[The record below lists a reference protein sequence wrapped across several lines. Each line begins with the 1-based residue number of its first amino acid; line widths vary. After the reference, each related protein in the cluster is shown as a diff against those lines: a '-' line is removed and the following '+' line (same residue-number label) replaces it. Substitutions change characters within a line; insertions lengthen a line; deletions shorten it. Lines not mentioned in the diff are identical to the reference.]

1 MASDESKR
9 ELLASLEQCMADVRP
24 LADRAGIRI
33 EARIPAD
40 PNLLVEDRC
49 TLGRFC
55 RPVMEWAVARARRD
69 SVLNI
74 GLQLTD
80 DETVRLEI
88 ADPALFS
95 QWDAERCHR
104 VRRNRN
110 IEALP
115 DAVANGLDDIAAA
128 GGKLLDCGDVGKI
141 QMFLTLPNT
150 NETAK
155 ATAS

>member
-1 MASDESKR
+1 
-9 ELLASLEQCMADVRP
+9 MADVRP

-40 PNLLVEDRC
+40 PSLLAEDRC
-49 TLGRFC
+49 ALGRFC
-55 RPVMEWAVARARRD
+55 RPVMEWAVARSQRD

-80 DETVRLEI
+80 DEIVWLEI
-88 ADPALFS
+88 ADPALFAS
-95 QWDAERCHR
+95 WDAERCHR

-115 DAVANGLDDIAAA
+115 DAVADELDDIAAI
-128 GGKLLDCGDVGKI
+128 GGKLLDCGDAGQI
-141 QMFLTLPNT
+141 QMFLALPNT
-150 NETAK
+150 NQAAK

>member
-1 MASDESKR
+1 MAN
-9 ELLASLEQCMADVRP
+9 VRP
-24 LADRAGIRI
+24 LADSAGIRI

-40 PNLLVEDRC
+40 PSLLAEDRC

-55 RPVMEWAVARARRD
+55 RPVMEWAVARSKRD

-80 DETVRLEI
+80 DETVWLEI
-88 ADPALFS
+88 ADSTLFS
-95 QWDAERCHR
+95 SWDAERCHR

-115 DAVANGLDDIAAA
+115 DAVADELDDIAAI
-128 GGKLLDCGDVGKI
+128 GGKLLDCGDAGQI
-141 QMFLTLPNT
+141 QMFLALPNT
-150 NETAK
+150 NQAAE